1 MAMKDVGCRG
11 TADSPAERA
20 KRAGVYSE
28 AERERQSRCEVV
40 EDRLVGTR
48 DETW

>member
-1 MAMKDVGCRG
+1 MTMMDVGCRE
-11 TADSPAERA
+11 TADSPAGRA

-28 AERERQSRCEVV
+28 AERGRQSRCEAV

>member
-1 MAMKDVGCRG
+1 MAMKDVGCRE

-20 KRAGVYSE
+20 KKAGVCWE
-28 AERERQSRCEVV
+28 AERERQSKYEAV

-48 DETW
+48 NETW